1 VTTSPS
7 SRRSLAQ
14 IIDGLDDLGPADAET
29 VKSCCAAV
37 YGSDLVALFL
47 GDSYHPGGAALT
59 RRLAEAIDLQ
69 PGQRVLD
76 VASGIGTTAMLLAA
90 EFGVD
95 VLGVD
100 LGDAQLGRARERAAL
115 AGLSDRV
122 RFRRGDAERLPMGD
136 SKFDAVLCE
145 CAFCTFPNKDIAA
158 AELTRAVHPAGR
170 VGITDVWLDPG
181 QLDSELRGLAG
192 RVACLADAR
201 PIPELIAI
209 VERAGLTVTHA
220 ERHDEALLEAIDR
233 VTARIR
239 ALRLLDLP
247 LLRRFNLARG
257 ISLAGRVAKAVEDGD
272 AGYVLLTATK
282 P

>member
-1 VTTSPS
+1 MTTSPS
-7 SRRSLAQ
+7 SLRALAQ
-14 IIDGLDDLGPADAET
+14 TIDGLDDLDRADADA

-47 GDSYHPGGAALT
+47 GDSYHPGGAGLT

-69 PGQRVLD
+69 SGQRVLD
-76 VASGIGTTAMLLAA
+76 VASGIGATATLLAT

-100 LGDAQLGRARERAAL
+100 LGDAQVARARERAAL
-115 AGLSDRV
+115 AGLTRI
-122 RFRRGDAERLPMGD
+122 RFQRGDAERLPIGD
-136 SKFDAVLCE
+136 SEFDAAICE

-158 AELTRAVHPAGR
+158 AELARTVRPAGR
-170 VGITDVWLDPG
+170 VGITDVWLDPD
-181 QLDSELRGLAG
+181 QLDPELRGLAG

-201 PIPELIAI
+201 PIAELTEI
-209 VERAGLTVTHA
+209 VERAGLAVTLV
-220 ERHDEALLEAIDR
+220 ERHDVALLEAIDR
-233 VTARIR
+233 VTVRLR

-257 ISLAGRVAKAVEDGD
+257 ISLAGRVADAIESGN